1 MTAHQL
7 EAGYRRAY
15 RDFYRWGSIL
25 RSASVH
31 NEAKGL
37 MRHVLYA
44 GGWKKFESSWDFVIR
59 AGKVSRM
66 LPLLERILGM
76 SGGAGAPTM
85 GRPPLPRMARGRA
98 DR

>member
-7 EAGYRRAY
+7 EAGYWKAY

-25 RSASVH
+25 RSALVH
-31 NEAKGL
+31 REAKGFL
-37 MRHVLYA
+37 RHVLYA
-44 GGWKKFESSWDFVIR
+44 GGWKKFESFWGFVIR

-76 SGGAGAPTM
+76 SDGSGAPTAE
-85 GRPPLPRMARGRA
+85 RALFERIVRGRA
-98 DR
+98 AR